1 MSSQEGRR
9 KVPAVPKGAGFWHS
23 PGITQYGQETKE
35 LLKVMMEES
44 KLTNFQKRHLTDC
57 MKRGVSLP
65 TRCNP
70 TSSKDPQFAE
80 PASSPPKP
88 CLSVSLL
95 ARPHLR
101 PAEIC
106 RAGDAYSR
114 EKFKPRATRDLER
127 EKERLQNILAT
138 GKDMVE
144 HKTQQKPVPTEE
156 KEIPEPDRFEERMYE
171 NRPKPKGKPYILA
184 PDKRQ
189 GVVNEIQERKEFLA
203 EMETLGQGKQYRGIV
218 LTEISQKL
226 REMEIIDKKRSKDMR
241 EAMATILVPGGN
253 KSNLNS

>member
-1 MSSQEGRR
+1 MTLAPHSNHQLHHSFGFTMSSQEGRR

-156 KEIPEPDRFEERMYE
+156 KEIPEPDRFEE
-171 NRPKPKGKPYILA
+171 L
-184 PDKRQ
+184 
-189 GVVNEIQERKEFLA
+189 VNEIQERKEFLA

>member
-1 MSSQEGRR
+1 MTLAPRSNHQLHHSFGFTMSSQEGRR

-156 KEIPEPDRFEERMYE
+156 KEIPEPDRFEE
-171 NRPKPKGKPYILA
+171 L
-184 PDKRQ
+184 
-189 GVVNEIQERKEFLA
+189 NEIQERKEFLA

>member
-156 KEIPEPDRFEERMYE
+156 KEIPEPDRFEE
-171 NRPKPKGKPYILA
+171 L
-184 PDKRQ
+184 
-189 GVVNEIQERKEFLA
+189 VNEIQERKEFLA

>member
-144 HKTQQKPVPTEE
+144 HKSQQKPVPTEE
-156 KEIPEPDRFEERMYE
+156 KEIPEPDRFEE
-171 NRPKPKGKPYILA
+171 L
-184 PDKRQ
+184 
-189 GVVNEIQERKEFLA
+189 VNEIQERKEFLA

-241 EAMATILVPGGN
+241 EAMATILIPGGN

>member
-1 MSSQEGRR
+1 MGWGFTMSSQEGRR

-156 KEIPEPDRFEERMYE
+156 KEIPEPDRFEE
-171 NRPKPKGKPYILA
+171 L
-184 PDKRQ
+184 
-189 GVVNEIQERKEFLA
+189 VNEIQERKEFLA

>member
-1 MSSQEGRR
+1 MPATQHSLSTGFTMSSQEGRR

-156 KEIPEPDRFEERMYE
+156 KEIPEPDRFEE
-171 NRPKPKGKPYILA
+171 L
-184 PDKRQ
+184 
-189 GVVNEIQERKEFLA
+189 VNEIQERKEFLA

>member
-1 MSSQEGRR
+1 MTLAPRSNHQLHHSFGFTMSSQEGRR

-156 KEIPEPDRFEERMYE
+156 KEIPEPDRFEE
-171 NRPKPKGKPYILA
+171 L
-184 PDKRQ
+184 
-189 GVVNEIQERKEFLA
+189 VNEIQERKEFLA